1 MQIKTQIDANIKLS
15 KNNVNLCF
23 DLQYNHKQSNHK
35 IFINDENITDLDYY
49 KTYDLLH
56 KFGCTNNEIN
66 AFELFQKFETMNT
79 NNISLILDEKVYQ
92 KQEAI
97 LNKYI
102 NTPKA
107 VIHNKSELEL
117 FKLPNEKVIN
127 IDTFHRLPIDKQ
139 LLYHSYNNHSNGFDD
154 YEYITKFINKYHKY
168 IIDIQAHITVY
179 NDSYIKIHINKIHNN
194 YNAIITKDVYLYGE
208 KLIIDTIP
216 IHEINKELAKFFNNF
231 DESKFTKG
239 LRPNILKKLDNNIS
253 SEFSYLISNELLNK
267 IDELKNKATNSLL
280 NNKPNPLTP
289 DEIKI
294 INMPII
300 MTLNT
305 DKCPD
310 GYIFLNKSI
319 KINQDYIDLLTGAT
333 PKNVNLNDII
343 YLFDFIH
350 NKIL

>member
-1 MQIKTQIDANIKLS
+1 MIKQTRIEARIVLS
-15 KNNVNLCF
+15 KNNVNLAF
-23 DLQYNHKQSNHK
+23 DLNHDLKENQQQ
-35 IFINDENITDLDYY
+35 IFINDKNITELDYH
-49 KTYDLLH
+49 TMFELLQ
-56 KFGCTNNEIN
+56 KFGCSNDEIN
-66 AFELFQKFETMNT
+66 DFELFRKYETIDKNR
-79 NNISLILDEKVYQ
+79 ISIILDKEVY
-92 KQEAI
+92 KKREI
-97 LNKYI
+97 IFDKYI

-107 VIHNKSELEL
+107 VINNKSELEL
-117 FKLPNEKVIN
+117 FKLPNEKTIN
-127 IDTFHRLPIDKQ
+127 IDTFNKLPIDKQ
-139 LLYHSYNNHSNGFDD
+139 LLYHSYKNHSNGFDD
-154 YEYITKFINKYHKY
+154 YEYITKFINKYQKY
-168 IIDIQAHITVY
+168 IIDIQAYITVY
-179 NDSYIKIHINKIHNN
+179 NDSYIKIHINKINN
-194 YNAIITKDVYLYGE
+194 YYNVTITKDVCLYGK

-253 SEFSYLISNELLNK
+253 SKFSYLISNELFNK
-267 IDELKNKATNSLL
+267 IDELKNKARNSLL

-310 GYIFLNKSI
+310 GYISLNKDI

-343 YLFDFIH
+343 YLIDFIN

>member
-1 MQIKTQIDANIKLS
+1 M
-15 KNNVNLCF
+15 
-23 DLQYNHKQSNHK
+23 LQ
-35 IFINDENITDLDYY
+35 
-49 KTYDLLH
+49 
-56 KFGCTNNEIN
+56 KFGCTNDEIN

-79 NNISLILDEKVYQ
+79 NNISFILDEKVYQ

-107 VIHNKSELEL
+107 VINNKSDLEL
-117 FKLPNEKVIN
+117 FKLPNEKAIN
-127 IDTFHRLPIDKQ
+127 NNTFHKLPIDKQ
-139 LLYHSYNNHSNGFDD
+139 LVYHSYKNHSNGFDD
-154 YEYITKFINKYHKY
+154 YEYITKFIKKYQKY

-179 NDSYIKIHINKIHNN
+179 NNSYIKIHINKINN
-194 YNAIITKDVYLYGE
+194 YYNAVITKDVCLYGE
-208 KLIIDTIP
+208 KLIIDSVP
-216 IHEINKELAKFFNNF
+216 SHEINKELAEFFNDF

-253 SEFSYLISNELLNK
+253 SKFSYLISNELLNK
-267 IDELKNKATNSLL
+267 IDKLKNKAKNSLL
-280 NNKPNPLTP
+280 NGKPNPLTP

-310 GYIFLNKSI
+310 GYMSLNKDI

-333 PKNVNLNDII
+333 PKNVNLNDIM